1 MFCPDRHAL
10 SALEVG
16 MEWHP
21 EAPGSGVG
29 RMYHGLV
36 QHLPREGVDVSGLVT
51 GSAPLRGAPSS
62 IRAFAPASASLP
74 RRLWALRSSAQE
86 MLRAHTVDLVA
97 SHFALYTAPL
107 AGLVDDRPL
116 VAHFHGPWAFESR
129 AENEPAWSVWG
140 KALLERSVYQ
150 RAQRLIV
157 LSSAFR
163 DVLVEHYDVDAGR
176 VRVVPGGVDA
186 DRFDTGLSR
195 RAARQRLS
203 WPTDRPIVLAV
214 RRLVRRTGVPRLV
227 DAIGR
232 VRDQIPEVQ
241 LYLAGTG
248 PLRDKLARQIRER
261 GLSNHATL
269 LGFVPDD
276 LLPLTYR
283 AADLSVVPSVA
294 HEGFGLVVVESLAAG
309 TPALVTPVGGLP
321 ELVSGLSDRLLL
333 PGGAPSRLA
342 PRIAAALVGD
352 TSLPDAAACQRYAQA
367 HYDWPIIA
375 RQIRDVYAEVV

>member
-1 MFCPDRHAL
+1 
-10 SALEVG
+10 
-16 MEWHP
+16 
-21 EAPGSGVG
+21 
-29 RMYHGLV
+29 
-36 QHLPREGVDVSGLVT
+36 
-51 GSAPLRGAPSS
+51 
-62 IRAFAPASASLP
+62 
-74 RRLWALRSSAQE
+74 

-107 AGLVDDRPL
+107 VGLIDDRPL